1 MVAGVGSSVGNVTNA
16 GIAGDVGGAIGAASD
31 AATFIPGAG
40 TQVAGVL
47 NAGGGITNS
56 AIAGDTAGIVSGAGA
71 ALGSAVPGQAGS
83 IIQNL
88 TPAASGMTTSI

>member
-1 MVAGVGSSVGNVTNA
+1 MVAGVGSSVGNVANA
-16 GIAGDVGGAIGAASD
+16 GIAGDVGGAIGAASG

-56 AIAGDTAGIVSGAGA
+56 AIAGDTVGIVSGAGA
-71 ALGSAVPGQAGS
+71 ALGSVVPGQAGS

-88 TPAASGMTTSI
+88 TPVASGMTTSI